1 MIHEEVLGR
10 LFVLEKIYEMLMAHV
25 DDIGGDLPEGKT
37 LDDMSM
43 KDFAR
48 IVAEHD
54 FDIDQINLDDLE
66 QVADD
71 FWMGA
76 QDELTEF
83 RAEVEF
89 YRKYTAFNKGRFKK
103 ENEDEEE
110 VRG

>member
-1 MIHEEVLGR
+1 MSSYEVSGR

-66 QVADD
+66 KAEDD

-89 YRKYTAFNKGRFKK
+89 YRKYIAFNKERIKNK
-103 ENEDEEE
+103 NEDEEE

>member
-1 MIHEEVLGR
+1 MSNYEVSGR
-10 LFVLEKIYEMLMAHV
+10 LFVLEKIYEMLMAHI
-25 DDIGGDLPEGKT
+25 DDINGDLPEGKT
-37 LDDMSM
+37 LDDMNM

-54 FDIDQINLDDLE
+54 YGIGQINLDDLE
-66 QVADD
+66 KAEDD

-89 YRKYTAFNKGRFKK
+89 YRKYTAFNKERFK
-103 ENEDEEE
+103 NEDEEE